1 MESSFWQKDIELMKR
16 DELEKLQLERLK
28 QILKIAALSPFYGK
42 RFNEHKID
50 ISKIKSLSDLKH
62 IPFTTKDDLRI
73 SYPYGML
80 CVPLDDVVRLHA
92 SSGTTG
98 KSTVIF
104 HTRKDIDEWST
115 LIARCMTMTGV
126 RKGDVF
132 QNMMSYGLFTGGL
145 GFHYGAEKIGVLTIP
160 AGSGNT
166 AKQVQL
172 IEDFETTVVH
182 ITPSYALFLGEYI
195 KENGMDPKG
204 FHLKIAFFGA
214 EPYSEST
221 RKKLE
226 ETFNI
231 NAYDSYGLSEMN
243 GPGVSFECQEKNGMH
258 IWEDNYIVE
267 HINPQTGEP
276 AGEGEKGELVLT
288 TINREAMPI
297 LRYRSKD
304 LCYLVNGECKCGRV
318 HQRISRII
326 GRSDDMLIVRGVN
339 IFPSQIEHIIMN
351 IPEVGSNYQ
360 IILDRENYLDKLTV
374 KVELYSK
381 MFHGDMKQLKEIRN
395 KITRILKDDILVTPN
410 VELLEPG
417 SLPPSS
423 GKAVRVIDN
432 RKI

>member
-1 MESSFWQKDIELMKR
+1 MEPVFWQKDLEIMEK
-16 DELEKLQLERLK
+16 DELQKLQLEQLK
-28 QILKIAALSPFYGK
+28 KTLEIASRSPFYKK
-42 RFNEHKID
+42 RFEEEKVD
-50 ISKIKSLSDLKH
+50 INKIKSLSALKH
-62 IPFTTKDDLRI
+62 IPFTTKEDLRI

-80 CVPLDDVVRLHA
+80 TVPLENVVRLHA

-104 HTRKDIDEWST
+104 HTQKDINEWSN
-115 LIARCMTMTGV
+115 LIARSMVMAGV
-126 RKGDVF
+126 RKGDIF

-160 AGSGNT
+160 SGSGNT
-166 AKQVQL
+166 AKQIQL
-172 IEDFETTVVH
+172 MEDFGTTVVH
-182 ITPSYALFLGEYI
+182 ITPSYALYLGEYI
-195 KENGMDPKG
+195 KERNLDPKG
-204 FHLKIAFFGA
+204 FNLRIAFFGA

-221 RKKLE
+221 RKKLQE
-226 ETFNI
+226 IFNI

-243 GPGVSFECQEKNGMH
+243 GPGVGFECQEKNGMH
-258 IWEDNYIVE
+258 IWEDNYIME
-267 HINPQTGEP
+267 HINPATGEP
-276 AGEGEKGELVLT
+276 AGEDEKGELVFT

-297 LRYRSKD
+297 IRYRTKD
-304 LCYLVNGECKCGRV
+304 LCYLFDGECKCGRV
-318 HQRISRII
+318 HKRISRII
-326 GRSDDMLIVRGVN
+326 GRSDDMMIIRGVN

-360 IILDRENYLDKLTV
+360 IILGRENFLDTLTI

-395 KITRILKDDILVTPN
+395 NITQALKDEILVTPT

-432 RKI
+432 RNI